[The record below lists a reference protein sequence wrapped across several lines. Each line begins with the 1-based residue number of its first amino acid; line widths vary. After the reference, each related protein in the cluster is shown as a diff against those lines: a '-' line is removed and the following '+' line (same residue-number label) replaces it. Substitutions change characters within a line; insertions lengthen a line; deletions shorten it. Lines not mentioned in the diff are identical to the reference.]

1 MASIIRVKRSTGNT
15 APSNLQF
22 GEVALTIGAGVAGNK
37 GERLFVGDDSLNSD
51 VVGGKYYTDL
61 MAHTPG
67 SIAGVANAAN
77 AANGFV
83 AIVDQNRKVDEW
95 NVDDL
100 RLDGNTLSSQTTDAD
115 IIFNPD
121 GSGDVMI
128 PDDTKLGFGGG
139 SDGASAPDA
148 TIEYDENGTDKIQVA
163 GADWVYG
170 NTVALTLLD
179 TTQSNSKDTG
189 SLVTEGGVGIEK
201 NLNVGGNL
209 NVAGVGTF
217 VGGIIIDPNS
227 PLRVG
232 NIGIHSNK
240 IETLAGG
247 GNQLFIDPFPSGL
260 SNEGDVIIKGNLQV
274 DGTTTTVNSTQT
286 TVNDP
291 IMMVG
296 DTTSTRTVM
305 VAVQSGV
312 STVIVDQVTGIAVN
326 DTLLHSSFS
335 ASGITTVTAINSGAK
350 MLTFQGTTIA
360 GISTQTEISVVHA
373 TDTNTDRG
381 LGFTYNT
388 GIGTANSTDGFFGL
402 DDSSIASSTAGT
414 GNHGTHGDNSRR
426 WTYVP
431 DATIA
436 NSVVSGTKGFLDIKG
451 IYYQSGNFSSGG
463 VVWFDDTGLQR
474 STNAPQT
481 PVITS
486 KQVLT
491 AITKVTLS
499 SLSAAI
505 TVAVGDIVKQDT
517 TGAFGVVETAVTGG
531 NAVNLIGVE
540 GTFNTTNNLRRE
552 GQSGAIANLSSVPG
566 AATNVYVNKPH
577 WTSTLDGGTF

>member
-247 GNQLFIDPFPSGL
+247 GNQIFIDPFPSGL

-274 DGTTTTVNSTQT
+274 DGTTTAVNSTNV

-291 IMMVG
+291 IMRVG
-296 DTTSTRTVM
+296 DVTSVRSVMATVG
-305 VAVQSGV
+305 SGTDTI
-312 STVIVDQVTGIAVN
+312 TVDSVTGLQVDDVVAA
-326 DTLLHSSFS
+326 T
-335 ASGITTVTAINSGAK
+335 GIPGGTTITNINSGTKVITLSANV
-350 MLTFQGTTIA
+350 TS
-360 GISTQTEISVVHA
+360 GISTTSQLTITHA
-373 TDTNTDRG
+373 KDTNTDRG
-381 LGFTYNT
+381 ISFNYNT
-388 GIGTANSTDGFFGL
+388 SSGTSNNKTGFFGYN
-402 DDSSIASSTAGT
+402 DSAGEGSSAPA
-414 GNHGTHGDNSRR
+414 RAF
-426 WTYVP
+426 TYIP
-431 DATIA
+431 DATVS
-436 NSVVSGTKGFLDIKG
+436 NEVVTGTRGNLDIKG
-451 IYYQSGNFSSGG
+451 IYYQTGDFATHG
-463 VVWFDDTGLQR
+463 VVYFDSTGLQN
-474 STNAPQT
+474 SSDAPSSAT
-481 PVITS
+481 ITS
-486 KQVLT
+486 TQIL
-491 AITKVTLS
+491 
-499 SLSAAI
+499 
-505 TVAVGDIVKQDT
+505 
-517 TGAFGVVETAVTGG
+517 TAVTEVTIALPSALSVVAGDRITQQGG
-531 NAVNLIGVE
+531 GTQQGVVKTTSNTTSITLIGVQ
-540 GTFNTTNNLRRE
+540 GTFTNSNDLIKN
-552 GQSGAIANLSSVPG
+552 GSPTSITPSSAPSVVYTDKPVW
-566 AATNVYVNKPH
+566 TNII
-577 WTSTLDGGTF
+577 DGGVF

>member
-1 MASIIRVKRSTGNT
+1 MASIIRIKRSSGTAKPASLNWGEMAYVTG
-15 APSNLQF
+15 
-22 GEVALTIGAGVAGNK
+22 IGQYGGTNQYKDRVFLGDDGTNVHPVAGH
-37 GERLFVGDDSLNSD
+37 
-51 VVGGKYYTDL
+51 YYTS
-61 MAHTPG
+61 MMEHTPG
-67 SIAGVANAAN
+67 ALNGVTNSRN
-77 AANGFV
+77 SDGGIV
-83 AIVDQNRKVDEW
+83 AILDSSRKIDVW
-95 NVDDL
+95 NVDNL
-100 RLDGNTLSSQTTDAD
+100 TLDANTLSSTDTDGD
-115 IIFNPD
+115 IIFNPN
-121 GSGDVMI
+121 GSGEVMV

-139 SDGASAPDA
+139 ANGTAAADA
-148 TIEYDENGTDKIQVA
+148 TIEYDENGTDELRFA
-163 GADWVYG
+163 GANVRFG
-170 NTVALTLLD
+170 TSKVTVDSQL
-179 TTQSNSKDTG
+179 
-189 SLVTEGGVGIEK
+189 I
-201 NLNVGGNL
+201 VGGNSSL
-209 NVAGVGTF
+209 
-217 VGGIIIDPNS
+217 
-227 PLRVG
+227 G
-232 NIGIHSNK
+232 NIRIEDNIIASLAGQGNK
-240 IETLAGG
+240 I
-247 GNQLFIDPFPSGL
+247 FIDPYPDGL

-305 VAVQSGV
+305 TAMSSGASAVV
-312 STVIVDQVTGIAVN
+312 VDQVTGIAVN

-335 ASGITTVTAINSGAK
+335 ASGITTVTAINTGTK
-350 MLTFQGTTIA
+350 TLTFQGTSVA
-360 GISTQTEISVVHA
+360 GISTQTEITVVHA

-431 DATIA
+431 DATIS

-451 IYYQSGNFSSGG
+451 IYYQSGNFASGG

-499 SLSAAI
+499 SLSAGI
-505 TVAVGDIVKQDT
+505 TVAVGDIVKQDS
-517 TGAFGVVETAVTGG
+517 TGAFGIVETAVTGG
-531 NAVNLIGVE
+531 NSVNLIGVE

-566 AATNVYVNKPH
+566 AATNVYINKPH

>member
-1 MASIIRVKRSTGNT
+1 VASIIRIKRSSGTAKPSSLNWGEMAYVTGVG
-15 APSNLQF
+15 QF
-22 GEVALTIGAGVAGNK
+22 GGVNQYKDRIFLGDDGTNVNPVAGHFYTSMMEHAAGTLAGVTNT
-37 GERLFVGDDSLNSD
+37 RNSD
-51 VVGGKYYTDL
+51 GG
-61 MAHTPG
+61 
-67 SIAGVANAAN
+67 I
-77 AANGFV
+77 V
-83 AIVDQNRKVDEW
+83 AILDSNRKIDVW
-95 NVDDL
+95 NVDNL
-100 RLDGNTLSSQTTDAD
+100 TLDSNTLSSTNTDGD

-128 PDDTKLGFGGG
+128 PDDTFLGFGGG
-139 SDGASAPDA
+139 TTGTDAANA
-148 TIEYDENGTDKIQVA
+148 TIEYDENGTDELRFA
-163 GADWVYG
+163 GADVRF
-170 NTVALTLLD
+170 T
-179 TTQSNSKDTG
+179 SSK
-189 SLVTEGGVGIEK
+189 VTID
-201 NLNVGGNL
+201 NQIIVGGNSTL
-209 NVAGVGTF
+209 
-217 VGGIIIDPNS
+217 
-227 PLRVG
+227 G
-232 NIGIHSNK
+232 NIRIEDNIIASLAGQGNK
-240 IETLAGG
+240 I
-247 GNQLFIDPFPSGL
+247 FIDPYPDGL

-305 VAVQSGV
+305 TAMASGATAVV
-312 STVIVDQVTGIAVN
+312 VDQVTGIAVN
-326 DTLLHSSFS
+326 DTLLHPSFS
-335 ASGITTVTAINSGAK
+335 ASGITTVTSINSGTK
-350 MLTFQGTTIA
+350 TLSFQGTSVA
-360 GISTQTEISVVHA
+360 GISTQTEITVVHA

-414 GNHGTHGDNSRR
+414 GNHGTHGDDSRR

-431 DATIA
+431 DATISA
-436 NSVVSGTKGFLDIKG
+436 SVVSGTKGFLDIKG
-451 IYYQSGNFSSGG
+451 IYYQSGNFASGG

-474 STNAPQT
+474 STNNPQT

-499 SLSAAI
+499 SLSGAI

-517 TGAFGVVETAVTGG
+517 TGAFGIVETAVTGG
-531 NAVNLIGVE
+531 NSVDLIGVE

-566 AATNVYVNKPH
+566 AASNVYINKPH

>member
-1 MASIIRVKRSTGNT
+1 MASIIRIKRSSGTAKPASLNWGEMAYVTGIG
-15 APSNLQF
+15 QF
-22 GEVALTIGAGVAGNK
+22 GGVNQYK
-37 GERLFVGDDSLNSD
+37 DRVFLGDDGAN
-51 VVGGKYYTDL
+51 VNPIAGHYYTS
-61 MAHTPG
+61 MMEHEPG
-67 SIAGVANAAN
+67 KLAGQTNTRN
-77 AANGFV
+77 TDGGLV
-83 AIVDQNRKVDEW
+83 AILDSDRKIDIW
-95 NVDDL
+95 NVDNL
-100 RLDGNTLSSQTTDAD
+100 TLDGNTLSSTNNNGDV
-115 IIFNPD
+115 IFNPN
-121 GSGDVMI
+121 GSGEVMV

-139 SDGASAPDA
+139 ADGTATADA
-148 TIEYDENGTDKIQVA
+148 TIEYDEDGTDELKFAGANVRFTSSKVNVDGDLIVSGGNSKLGNIRIQNNIIASLA
-163 GADWVYG
+163 GAD
-170 NTVALTLLD
+170 
-179 TTQSNSKDTG
+179 
-189 SLVTEGGVGIEK
+189 
-201 NLNVGGNL
+201 
-209 NVAGVGTF
+209 
-217 VGGIIIDPNS
+217 
-227 PLRVG
+227 
-232 NIGIHSNK
+232 NK
-240 IETLAGG
+240 I
-247 GNQLFIDPFPSGL
+247 FIDPYPDGL

-305 VAVQSGV
+305 STMASGATQV
-312 STVIVDQVTGIAVN
+312 VVDQVTGISVD
-326 DTLLHSSFS
+326 DTLLHPSFS
-335 ASGITTVTAINSGAK
+335 ASGITTVTNVNTGTK
-350 MLTFQGTTIA
+350 TLTFQGTAIA
-360 GISTQTEISVVHA
+360 GISTQTEITVVHA

-402 DDSSIASSTAGT
+402 DDSSIASSSAGT

-431 DATIA
+431 DATISA
-436 NSVVSGTKGFLDIKG
+436 SVVTGTRGFLDIKG
-451 IYYQSGNFSSGG
+451 IYYQSGDFNSGG

-474 STNAPQT
+474 STNNPQT

-505 TVAVGDIVKQDT
+505 TVSVGDIVKQDT
-517 TGAFGVVETAVTGG
+517 TGAFGVVESAVTGS
-531 NAVNLIGVE
+531 NSVNLIGVE

-552 GQSGAIANLSSVPG
+552 GQSGAIANLASVPG
-566 AATNVYVNKPH
+566 AATNVYINKPH

>member
-1 MASIIRVKRSTGNT
+1 MASIIRIKRSSGTAKPASLNWGEMAYVTG
-15 APSNLQF
+15 
-22 GEVALTIGAGVAGNK
+22 IGQYGGTNQYKDRVFLGDDGTNVHPVAGH
-37 GERLFVGDDSLNSD
+37 
-51 VVGGKYYTDL
+51 YYTS
-61 MAHTPG
+61 MMEHTPG
-67 SIAGVANAAN
+67 ALAGVTNSRN
-77 AANGFV
+77 SDGGIV
-83 AIVDQNRKVDEW
+83 AILDSNRKIDVW
-95 NVDDL
+95 NVDNL
-100 RLDGNTLSSQTTDAD
+100 TLDANTLSSSDTDGD
-115 IIFNPD
+115 IIFNPN
-121 GSGDVMI
+121 GSGQVMV
-128 PDDTKLGFGGG
+128 PDDTFLGFGGG
-139 SDGASAPDA
+139 VNGTAAPDA
-148 TIEYDENGTDKIQVA
+148 TIEYDENGTDELRFA
-163 GADWVYG
+163 GANVRFTSSKV
-170 NTVALTLLD
+170 TVDDQL
-179 TTQSNSKDTG
+179 
-189 SLVTEGGVGIEK
+189 I
-201 NLNVGGNL
+201 VGGNSSL
-209 NVAGVGTF
+209 
-217 VGGIIIDPNS
+217 
-227 PLRVG
+227 G
-232 NIGIHSNK
+232 NIRIEDNIIASLAGQGNK
-240 IETLAGG
+240 I
-247 GNQLFIDPFPSGL
+247 FIDPYPDGL

-305 VAVQSGV
+305 VAVQAGV

-335 ASGITTVTAINSGAK
+335 ASGIATVSAINTGNN
-350 MLTFQGTTIA
+350 MLTFGGTTVA
-360 GISTQTEISVVHA
+360 GISTQTTFSVVHA

-431 DATIA
+431 DATISA
-436 NSVVSGTKGFLDIKG
+436 SVVSGTKGFLDIKG
-451 IYYQSGNFSSGG
+451 IYYQSGNFASGG

-531 NAVNLIGVE
+531 NSVNLIGVE

-552 GQSGAIANLSSVPG
+552 GQSGAIANLASVPG
-566 AATNVYVNKPH
+566 AATNVYINKPH

>member
-1 MASIIRVKRSTGNT
+1 MASIIRIKRSSGTAKPASLNWGEMAYVTG
-15 APSNLQF
+15 
-22 GEVALTIGAGVAGNK
+22 IGQYGGVNQYKDRIFLGDDGTNVNPVAGH
-37 GERLFVGDDSLNSD
+37 
-51 VVGGKYYTDL
+51 YYTS
-61 MAHTPG
+61 MMEHTPG
-67 SIAGVANAAN
+67 ALNGVTNSRN
-77 AANGFV
+77 TDGGIV
-83 AIVDQNRKVDEW
+83 AILDSSRKIDVW
-95 NVDDL
+95 NVDNL
-100 RLDGNTLSSQTTDAD
+100 TLDANTLSSTDTDGD
-115 IIFNPD
+115 IIFNPN
-121 GSGDVMI
+121 GSGEVMI
-128 PDDTKLGFGGG
+128 PDDTFLGFGGG
-139 SDGASAPDA
+139 ANGTAAADSK
-148 TIEYDENGTDKIQVA
+148 IEYDENGTDQLTFT
-163 GADWVYG
+163 GADVRF
-170 NTVALTLLD
+170 NIA
-179 TTQSNSKDTG
+179 TQSTSKDTG
-189 SLVTEGGVGIEK
+189 AVLVEGGVGIEK
-201 NLNVGGNL
+201 NVNIGGNL
-209 NVAGVGTF
+209 AVS
-217 VGGIIIDPNS
+217 GGNS
-227 PLRVG
+227 TLG
-232 NIGIHSNK
+232 NIRIEDNIIASLAGQGNK
-240 IETLAGG
+240 I
-247 GNQLFIDPFPSGL
+247 FIDPYPDGL

-296 DTTSTRTVM
+296 DTTSTRTVLSTM
-305 VAVQSGV
+305 ASGATQV
-312 STVIVDQVTGIAVN
+312 VVDQVTGIAVN
-326 DTLLHSSFS
+326 DTLLHPSFS
-335 ASGITTVTAINSGAK
+335 ASGITTVTNVNTGTK
-350 MLTFQGTTIA
+350 TLTFQGTAVA
-360 GISTQTEISVVHA
+360 GISTQTEITVVHA

-431 DATIA
+431 DATIS

-451 IYYQSGNFSSGG
+451 IYYQSGNFASGG

-474 STNAPQT
+474 STNAPAA

-491 AITKVTLS
+491 AITKITLS

-531 NAVNLIGVE
+531 NSVNLIGVE

-552 GQSGAIANLSSVPG
+552 GQSGAIANLASVPG
-566 AATNVYVNKPH
+566 AATNVYINKPH

>member
-1 MASIIRVKRSTGNT
+1 MASIIRIKRSSGTAKPGSLNWGEMAYVTGVG
-15 APSNLQF
+15 QF
-22 GEVALTIGAGVAGNK
+22 GGVNQYK
-37 GERLFVGDDSLNSD
+37 DRVFLGDDGTN
-51 VVGGKYYTDL
+51 VNPIAGHYYTS
-61 MAHTPG
+61 MMEHEPG
-67 SIAGVANAAN
+67 KLAGQTNSRNTDGGLIAILDN
-77 AANGFV
+77 
-83 AIVDQNRKVDEW
+83 NRKIDVW
-95 NVDDL
+95 NVDNL
-100 RLDGNTLSSQTTDAD
+100 TLDGNTLSSSDTDGD
-115 IIFNPD
+115 VIFNPN
-121 GSGDVMI
+121 GSGEVMI

-139 SDGASAPDA
+139 ADGTSASDA
-148 TIEYDENGTDKIQVA
+148 TIEYDENGTDELKFA
-163 GADWVYG
+163 GANVRFA
-170 NTVALTLLD
+170 TSKVFLD
-179 TTQSNSKDTG
+179 GDLEVQGGNSK
-189 SLVTEGGVGIEK
+189 L
-201 NLNVGGNL
+201 
-209 NVAGVGTF
+209 
-217 VGGIIIDPNS
+217 
-227 PLRVG
+227 G
-232 NIGIHSNK
+232 NIRIENNIIASLAGAENK
-240 IETLAGG
+240 I
-247 GNQLFIDPFPSGL
+247 FIDPYPDGL

-305 VAVQSGV
+305 STMASGATGV
-312 STVIVDQVTGIAVN
+312 VVDQVTGIAVN
-326 DTLLHSSFS
+326 DTLLHPSFS
-335 ASGITTVTAINSGAK
+335 ASGITTVTAINTGTK
-350 MLTFQGTTIA
+350 TLTFQGTAIA
-360 GISTQTEISVVHA
+360 GISTQTEITVVHA

-414 GNHGTHGDNSRR
+414 GNHGTHGDDSRR

-431 DATIA
+431 DATIS

-451 IYYQSGNFSSGG
+451 IYYQSGNFASGG

-474 STNAPQT
+474 STNNPQT

-499 SLSAAI
+499 SLSANI
-505 TVAVGDIVKQDT
+505 TVSVGDIVKQDT
-517 TGAFGVVETAVTGG
+517 TGAFGVVETAVSGG
-531 NAVNLIGVE
+531 DSVNLVGVE

-566 AATNVYVNKPH
+566 AATNVYINKPH

>member
-1 MASIIRVKRSTGNT
+1 MASIIRIKRSSGTAKPSSLNWGEMAYVTGVGQYGGTN
-15 APSNLQF
+15 QYKDR
-22 GEVALTIGAGVAGNK
+22 I
-37 GERLFVGDDSLNSD
+37 FVGDDGTN
-51 VVGGKYYTDL
+51 VNPVGGYYYTS
-61 MAHTPG
+61 MMEHTPG
-67 SIAGVANAAN
+67 AINGVTNTRN
-77 AANGFV
+77 SDGGIV
-83 AIVDQNRKVDEW
+83 AVLDNNRKVDLW
-95 NVDDL
+95 NVDNL
-100 RLDGNTLSSQTTDAD
+100 TLDANTLSSTDNNGD
-115 IIFNPD
+115 IIFNPN
-121 GSGDVMI
+121 GSGEVMI
-128 PDDTKLGFGGG
+128 PDDTFLGFGGG
-139 SDGASAPDA
+139 ADGTAASDA
-148 TIEYDENGTDKIQVA
+148 TIEYDENGTDELRFA
-163 GADWVYG
+163 GANVRFTSSKV
-170 NTVALTLLD
+170 TVDDQL
-179 TTQSNSKDTG
+179 
-189 SLVTEGGVGIEK
+189 I
-201 NLNVGGNL
+201 VGGNSTL
-209 NVAGVGTF
+209 
-217 VGGIIIDPNS
+217 
-227 PLRVG
+227 G
-232 NIGIHSNK
+232 NIRIEDNIIASLAGQGNK
-240 IETLAGG
+240 I
-247 GNQLFIDPFPSGL
+247 FIDPYPDGL

-296 DTTSTRTVM
+296 DTTSSRTVM
-305 VAVQSGV
+305 KTVQSGV
-312 STVIVDQVTGIAVN
+312 STAIIDEITGIAVN

-335 ASGITTVTAINSGAK
+335 ASGITTVTAVNTGAK

-360 GISTQTEISVVHA
+360 GISTQTQITVVHA

-431 DATIA
+431 DASITA
-436 NSVVSGTKGFLDIKG
+436 SVVTGAKGFLDIKG

-517 TGAFGVVETAVTGG
+517 TGAFGIVETAVTGG
-531 NAVNLIGVE
+531 NSVNLIGVE
-540 GTFNTTNNLRRE
+540 GTFSTTNNLRRE
-552 GQSGAIANLSSVPG
+552 GQSGAIVNLASVPA
-566 AATNVYVNKPH
+566 AATNVYINKPH

>member
-209 NVAGVGTF
+209 NVSGISTF
-217 VGGIIIDPNS
+217 VGGIVVPPQS
-227 PLRVG
+227 SLTVG
-232 NIGIHSNK
+232 NIVIHSNK
-240 IETLAGG
+240 IETLSGG
-247 GNQLFIDPFPSGL
+247 GNQIFIDPFPSGL

-274 DGTTTTVNSTQT
+274 DGTTTAVNSTNV

-291 IMMVG
+291 IMRVG
-296 DTTSTRTVM
+296 DVTSVRSVMATVS
-305 VAVQSGV
+305 SGTDTI
-312 STVIVDQVTGIAVN
+312 TVDSVTGLQVDDVVAA
-326 DTLLHSSFS
+326 T
-335 ASGITTVTAINSGAK
+335 GIPGGTTITNINSGTKVITLSANV
-350 MLTFQGTTIA
+350 TS
-360 GISTQTEISVVHA
+360 GISTTSQLTITHA
-373 TDTNTDRG
+373 KDTNTDRG
-381 LGFTYNT
+381 ISFNYNT
-388 GIGTANSTDGFFGL
+388 SSGTSNNKTGFFGYN
-402 DDSSIASSTAGT
+402 DSAGEGSSAPA
-414 GNHGTHGDNSRR
+414 RAF
-426 WTYVP
+426 TYIP
-431 DATIA
+431 DATVS
-436 NSVVSGTKGFLDIKG
+436 NEVVTGTRGNLDIKG
-451 IYYQSGNFSSGG
+451 IYYQTGDFATHG
-463 VVWFDDTGLQR
+463 VVYFDSTGLQN
-474 STNAPQT
+474 SSDAPSSAT
-481 PVITS
+481 ITS
-486 KQVLT
+486 TQIL
-491 AITKVTLS
+491 
-499 SLSAAI
+499 
-505 TVAVGDIVKQDT
+505 
-517 TGAFGVVETAVTGG
+517 TAVTEVTIALPSALSVVAGDRITQQGG
-531 NAVNLIGVE
+531 GTQQGVVKTTSNTTSITLIGVQ
-540 GTFNTTNNLRRE
+540 GTFTNSNDLIKN
-552 GQSGAIANLSSVPG
+552 GSPTSITPSSAPSVVYTDKPVW
-566 AATNVYVNKPH
+566 TNII
-577 WTSTLDGGTF
+577 DGGVF